1 MRIFWTLF
9 LFIGLQF
16 SSVTG
21 FAAQTKI
28 NSIAYSDQASHSR
41 ITFSS
46 SLPTI
51 HKVFLLNN
59 PPRLVVDFKNTVLKT
74 KFKQPLKSHP
84 YFKKIRMSQK
94 NKTDLRVVV
103 DLKHTVL
110 QSNFNLAP
118 NKKSGHRFVID
129 LVNANKNVIQT
140 SAKTSTST
148 SKFKKKIVR
157 KSSWQKKKHVVIAI
171 DAGHGGID
179 PGAHGPNGTLEK
191 KVVLLIA
198 KKLAARINAKHGMKA
213 ILVRKNDRFV
223 KLRKR
228 MDIAR
233 AAKADL
239 FISLHADA
247 FPNPEVRGA
256 SIYVLS
262 QNGASD
268 EAAYW
273 LAERE
278 NKADLLGGVSLDNR
292 DNVLSKVLLDLSQS
306 ATKEASRKVAKRV
319 LKYIKGV
326 SRMHKNT
333 VQKANFAVLKSPD
346 IPSILIETAY
356 ISNPFEERNLSS
368 NSHQTKLAE
377 AIFQGIVSYFK
388 EYSRIIAQR

>member
-9 LFIGLQF
+9 LLIGLQF
-16 SSVTG
+16 SSVIS
-21 FAAQTKI
+21 FAASTKI
-28 NSIAYSDQASHSR
+28 HSIAYSNQASHSR

-59 PPRLVVDFKNTVLKT
+59 PSRLVVDFKNTVLKT

-94 NKTDLRVVV
+94 DKTGLRVVI
-103 DLKHTVL
+103 DLKHPVV
-110 QSNFNLAP
+110 QKNFNLAP

-129 LVNANKNVIQT
+129 LSKATKKTT
-140 SAKTSTST
+140 SATRTSTAKSQ
-148 SKFKKKIVR
+148 KKIVR
-157 KSSWQKKKHVVIAI
+157 KSSWQKKKQIVIAI

-179 PGAHGPNGTLEK
+179 PGAHGPEGTLEK
-191 KVVLLIA
+191 KVVLAIA

-213 ILVRKNDRFV
+213 VLVRKSDTFV

-268 EAAYW
+268 EASHW

-278 NKADLLGGVSLDNR
+278 NKADLLGGVSLDNN
-292 DNVLSKVLLDLSQS
+292 DNTLTKVLIELSQN
-306 ATKEASRKVAKRV
+306 ATKEASRKIAKRV
-319 LKYIKGV
+319 LKYFKGV
-326 SRMHKNT
+326 TRMHKNT

-368 NSHQTKLAE
+368 KAHQDKIAN
-377 AIFQGIVSYFK
+377 AIFKGVVSYFK

>member
-1 MRIFWTLF
+1 MRIFWTLC

-16 SSVTG
+16 SSVTS
-21 FAAQTKI
+21 FATQTNI
-28 NSIAYSDQASHSR
+28 NSIAYSSQVSHSR

-51 HKVFLLNN
+51 HKVFLLNK

-84 YFKKIRMSQK
+84 YFKKIRMSKK
-94 NKTDLRVVV
+94 NKTDLRVVI
-103 DLKHTVL
+103 DLKQTVL
-110 QSNFNLAP
+110 ESNFNLAP

-129 LVNANKNVIQT
+129 LVNAHK
-140 SAKTSTST
+140 KTQKSFATA

-157 KSSWQKKKHVVIAI
+157 KSSWQKKKQVVIAI

-179 PGAHGPNGTLEK
+179 PGAHGPQGTLEK
-191 KVVLLIA
+191 KVVFAIA
-198 KKLAARINAKHGMKA
+198 KKLAARINTKHGMKA
-213 ILVRKNDRFV
+213 VLVRKSDTFIN
-223 KLRKR
+223 LRKR

-247 FPNPEVRGA
+247 FPNPEVRGG
-256 SIYVLS
+256 SIYILS

-278 NKADLLGGVSLDNR
+278 NKADLLGGISLDHK

-319 LKYIKGV
+319 LKYFKGV
-326 SRMHKNT
+326 TRMHKNT

-368 NSHQTKLAE
+368 KAHQDKIAN
-377 AIFQGIVSYFK
+377 AIFKGVVSYFK